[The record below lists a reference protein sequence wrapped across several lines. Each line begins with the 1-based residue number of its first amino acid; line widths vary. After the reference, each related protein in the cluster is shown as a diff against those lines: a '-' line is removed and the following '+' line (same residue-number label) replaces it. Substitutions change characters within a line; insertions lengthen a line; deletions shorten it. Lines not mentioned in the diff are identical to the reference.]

1 MHEAQ
6 EGNVSAYSVVL
17 CFNGHATQVVA
28 SIGVHS

>member
-6 EGNVSAYSVVL
+6 EGNVNAYSVI

-28 SIGVHS
+28 IGVHS

>member
-6 EGNVSAYSVVL
+6 EGNLYAYSFIL
-17 CFNGHATQVVA
+17 CFNGHATQVMA